1 MGLSDEEK
9 EILWEGGKGFK
20 GINSFFTHLERK
32 KYKIQF
38 RVMLSRYRGRT
49 KCSFARQALETRSS
63 YVKIGEFFMDWWSCL

>member
-1 MGLSDEEK
+1 MELSEEEK

-49 KCSFARQALETRSS
+49 SLLLQRHARLKQEPLMLR
-63 YVKIGEFFMDWWSCL
+63 